1 MRKEIIR
8 VKLKEIRESLEKVRA
23 HLSQTLEEF
32 LDLGLVKD
40 GIYKK
45 LSL

>member
-1 MRKEIIR
+1 MRKEMIG
-8 VKLKEIRESLEKVRA
+8 VKLKEIRESLKKVRT

-32 LDLGLVKD
+32 LGLGLVKD